1 MKTIQ
6 IEKIKTK
13 ENIRKD
19 YGDLTELTASIK
31 EHGMRK
37 PIELTT
43 SNILVDGYRR
53 LRAAKTAGLSEI
65 PFFYWDG
72 KIDKT
77 TSQMLA
83 GIFQKNLNPVEEGRA
98 FRNYMDETKTNVED
112 LAKRI
117 SKQIIYIKRRLLLA
131 NLPKDI
137 REALIGNKIL
147 IGHALL
153 LAKLTKQD
161 GLKFLREIIRE
172 KHSVERARDEIQYH
186 GFSSRLSEAKF
197 DKSKCKGCPYN
208 GSEQAEL
215 FETGTILNGT
225 CLNTGCYHKKVK
237 EFVKQKRK
245 EFKDV
250 LYKPESD
257 YATPG
262 GYADGSHEWDCS
274 EKGIT
279 KKYKEKCR
287 KNKENYLVKIR
298 DNGEIT
304 EYFKIPLKSVKA
316 GNKTVDQGSQEETRE
331 LKLIA
336 KVNEFKTDFLI
347 GKSIEFMQ
355 PGTKQTK
362 ALTLIRLLQ
371 YANWSD
377 IDMVSK
383 ELGNLIKRGY
393 GNDVNVKNIYKA
405 KEKELDKAIAL
416 MSRSALRRVDL
427 KELIEVSRNFKVDI
441 KKHFAITKEYL
452 ELYTKGQ
459 LVELIGEFKLYV
471 DSDDPKVKTISSG
484 NIKKGELIQHI
495 LNQDFRRKVPKILV

>member
-43 SNILVDGYRR
+43 SNLLVDGHRR
-53 LRAAKTAGLSEI
+53 LRAAKAAGLKEI

-72 KIDKT
+72 KLDKT

-98 FRNYMDETKTNVED
+98 FRNYMDGTKINVED
-112 LAKRI
+112 LSKKI
-117 SKQIIYIKRRLLLA
+117 SKQIIYIKKRLLLA

-137 REALIGNKIL
+137 QEALIENKIL

-153 LAKLTKQD
+153 LAKFTKQD
-161 GLKFLREIIRE
+161 GSKFLREIIRE
-172 KHSVERARDEIQYH
+172 KHSVETARENTQYR
-186 GFSSRLSEAKF
+186 GFSLKLSDGKF

-208 GSEQAEL
+208 GSQQAEL

-225 CLNTGCYHKKVK
+225 CMNSGCYHKKVK

-245 EFKDV
+245 ELKDV
-250 LYKPESD
+250 LYKSESE
-257 YATPG
+257 YSTPG
-262 GYADGSHEWDCS
+262 GYADGSHEWDCD

-298 DNGEIT
+298 DNGEII
-304 EYFKIPLKSVKA
+304 EYFKIPPKSVKA
-316 GNKTVDQGSQEETRE
+316 GKKTVDQGSQEETRE
-331 LKLIA
+331 LKLVA

-377 IDMVSK
+377 IDAVSK
-383 ELGNLIKRGY
+383 ELGNLVKREY
-393 GNDVNVKNIYKA
+393 GNEVNVKNIYAA

-427 KELIEVSRNFKVDI
+427 KELIVVSRNFNVDI
-441 KKHFAITKEYL
+441 KKHFAITKEFL
-452 ELYTKGQ
+452 ELYTKAQ
-459 LVELIGEFKLYV
+459 LEDLIKEFKLYA
-471 DSDDPKVKTISSG
+471 DADDPKVKTISSG

-495 LNQDFRRKVPKILV
+495 MNQNLNRKVPKILI